1 MPYQELIGCLP
12 ELSPK
17 GDFYESRNIGVIL
30 QSIFVILATPPGSR
44 VWQPEF
50 GCNITKLLFSLETED
65 VLNEAKQEVRYA
77 LERWE
82 PRIRVLDVQSE
93 FIGDRFNK
101 GISVIVKFNYADR
114 DYTYTFPVMENLD
127 MLSQSLYSLK
137 TVKEERVVE

>member
-44 VWQPEF
+44 IWQPEF

-82 PRIRVLDVQSE
+82 PRIRLLDVQSE

-101 GISVIVKFNYADR
+101 GISVTVKFNYADR

-127 MLSQSLYSLK
+127 MLSQALYSLK

>member
-82 PRIRVLDVQSE
+82 PRIRLLDVQSE

-101 GISVIVKFNYADR
+101 GISVTVKFNYADR

-127 MLSQSLYSLK
+127 MLSQALYSLK

>member
-77 LERWE
+77 LEKWE

-101 GISVIVKFNYADR
+101 GISITVKFNYTDR